1 MKKKYYLFALAFAGL
16 VLTSCGGN
24 GSIGLNYDESDLDI
38 DTEWVEYS
46 VPITKVSFESGE
58 KSISIPR
65 GETHEYQYS
74 IEPAKAVKAALSWS
88 SSDETVATVSKGVVS
103 ALEVGKT
110 TITCFNKEGSFDP
123 ISLSVEVI
131 VPVTDIRFAQE
142 TLLADFNH
150 QYHLDTLVRYEPS
163 DTTETGLSW
172 HSSNEEVA
180 TVSEDGIL
188 TTKDVTSSVTITAS
202 SERINKIIELTVE
215 VADRTIYPDTVN
227 VTEFESEVEIGHN
240 FTMKA
245 EAVRA
250 AEPEVQV
257 THPEVKYYSS
267 DPTILTVEEDTG
279 VVHALATGIASI
291 FATAQGKEGLVTSES
306 KTVTVFEVKVQNII
320 LEDIELTNRNGRSDI
335 EIPMTYTTDRAG
347 YEEAS
352 IPNFVYTVGDPE
364 VATVSNGK
372 LYAVA
377 ATGSTTL
384 NVTETRSSASKTV
397 NLTVGYEVD
406 SIFVSGLTEV
416 TIGNSITLSA
426 TSDPA
431 GVPKELFSYSSSD
444 ESIATVTNNG
454 VVTGVSA
461 GEVEITVSA
470 FGCEEVYAV
479 TVKNPLPQHQFY
491 VEGIGGDWT
500 INEQYA
506 LNPDLSDSNHYYLG
520 PVFLAANTQIKV
532 YDYVNNVW
540 YGSNEGYTEQ
550 GAYWK
555 TTSEGNLLVLIE
567 GDFYV
572 DLYLEHGEGNH
583 IKLYYKGSEVDPI
596 YGHQYYAEGIGGVW
610 QAVEQYGLKADEN
623 DANHFYLGPLSLTA
637 NTEIKVYDVVNNTWY
652 SSNEGYTEQEGY
664 WTTTNDGNVK
674 TLQDGTFY
682 IDLYVE
688 HGEGNHLKLY
698 CEGVQPIPDVP
709 AEDGYYLVGSKTNWK
724 FAGATKM
731 SAGEGSDLAQ
741 LIGYEAEEGETFKVR
756 GYHNE
761 VNSWHNWLDHGDANY
776 TVASD
781 STLNIYLNSEG
792 YFTVDVQGDTPT
804 FDYDWY
810 LDLNGS
816 VNAETGDIGQSV
828 NFVKDLND
836 NNIYW
841 IYDLAVSEND
851 TLKAYNPTSKIW
863 RGTVG
868 QGDYWTHND
877 NQDMVVTVAGTYD
890 LKLFVDYEGSMH
902 LYLIAKESDWGTGPV
917 LVGSKN
923 YSGSGEE
930 GASWDDATKAYFFTV
945 EGGDPIEGVDKQYVA
960 DIEFVEDDEFRFRI
974 AGSYDN
980 ILDTDPNK
988 KDSAWNAGQITMNGD
1003 NYKVITA
1010 GTYTLYMKHFTSGGW
1025 SCYIGKIGGDT
1036 PVTSKLK
1043 FSCDLSILNDKIGGS
1058 CTSYSLYAW
1067 CSDGSKPFGS
1077 FDDCWK
1083 NLINGYVEIDYPE
1096 GKTITGIIIYLWQ
1109 GDAKKQSTNI
1119 EVSITEAGEY
1129 YIMMPEKLQWVE
1141 EDNQWKFSGL
1151 TVQKASAE

>member
-110 TITCFNKEGSFDP
+110 IITCFNKEGSFDP

-267 DPTILTVEEDTG
+267 DSTILTVEEDTG
-279 VVHALATGIASI
+279 VVHALATGSANIY
-291 FATAQGKEGLVTSES
+291 ATAQGKEGLVTSES
-306 KTVTVFEVKVQNII
+306 KTVTVFEVKVQSII

-347 YEEAS
+347 YDKAS

-406 SIFVSGLTEV
+406 SISVSGLTEV

-500 INEQYA
+500 VNEQYA

-520 PVFLAANTQIKV
+520 PVFLAANTEIKV

-610 QAVEQYGLKADEN
+610 QAVEQYGLKADET
-623 DANHFYLGPLSLTA
+623 DANHFYLGPLALEA
-637 NTEIKVYDVVNNTWY
+637 NTEIKVYDVVNNAWY
-652 SSNEGYTEQEGY
+652 GSNEGYTEQEGY

-698 CEGVQPIPDVP
+698 CEGVQPTPDVP
-709 AEDGYYLVGSKTNWK
+709 AENGYYLVGSYTNWK
-724 FAGATKM
+724 FEGATKM
-731 SAGEGSDLAQ
+731 EAGEGTDLAK
-741 LIGYEAEEGETFKVR
+741 LEGFAVSEGQEFKVR

-761 VNSWHNWLDHGDANY
+761 VESWHNWAEHGEANYVVGENVETIDVYLSAAGVFYIVEHSGSTPSEDVPDEEGYYIVGSKTNYKFEGATKMGAGEGTDLAKLEGYVPAEGEEFRVRGYHSSTDTWYNWGDAAEGHENDNY
-776 TVASD
+776 VVGED
-781 STLNIYLNSEG
+781 VETLDVYLNSEG
-792 YFTVDVQGDTPT
+792 KFYVVEHKSGPEPTTEKVFYFTLPNSEGDNSWSTLRA
-804 FDYDWY
+804 YVW
-810 LDLNGS
+810 
-816 VNAETGDIGQSV
+816 
-828 NFVKDLND
+828 
-836 NNIYW
+836 
-841 IYDLAVSEND
+841 ND
-851 TLKAYNPTSKIW
+851 TSKANMGEWPGCEMSYAGVNEYNQPVYSITIDTSK
-863 RGTVG
+863 
-868 QGDYWTHND
+868 Y
-877 NQDMVVTVAGTYD
+877 DMII
-890 LKLFVDYEGSMH
+890 F
-902 LYLIAKESDWGTGPV
+902 
-917 LVGSKN
+917 N
-923 YSGSGEE
+923 SGSYQTRDIALSEFGTNN
-930 GASWDDATKAYFFTV
+930 ACYVSQNAYTNHAEVGFW
-945 EGGDPIEGVDKQYVA
+945 
-960 DIEFVEDDEFRFRI
+960 
-974 AGSYDN
+974 
-980 ILDTDPNK
+980 NK
-988 KDSAWNAGQITMNGD
+988 
-1003 NYKVITA
+1003 
-1010 GTYTLYMKHFTSGGW
+1010 
-1025 SCYIGKIGGDT
+1025 
-1036 PVTSKLK
+1036 
-1043 FSCDLSILNDKIGGS
+1043 
-1058 CTSYSLYAW
+1058 
-1067 CSDGSKPFGS
+1067 
-1077 FDDCWK
+1077 
-1083 NLINGYVEIDYPE
+1083 
-1096 GKTITGIIIYLWQ
+1096 
-1109 GDAKKQSTNI
+1109 
-1119 EVSITEAGEY
+1119 
-1129 YIMMPEKLQWVE
+1129 
-1141 EDNQWKFSGL
+1141 
-1151 TVQKASAE
+1151 

>member
-1 MKKKYYLFALAFAGL
+1 MKKKYYLFALAFTGL

-24 GSIGLNYDESDLDI
+24 GSVGLNYDESDLDI

-163 DTTETGLSW
+163 DTTEIGLSW

-180 TVSEDGIL
+180 TVSDDGIL

-250 AEPEVQV
+250 ADPEVQV

-267 DPTILTVEEDTG
+267 DSTILTVEEDTG
-279 VVHALATGIASI
+279 VVHALATGSANIY
-291 FATAQGKEGLVTSES
+291 ATAQGKEGLVTSES
-306 KTVTVFEVKVQNII
+306 KTVTVFEVKVQSII

-335 EIPMTYTTDRAG
+335 EIPMTYTTDKAG
-347 YEEAS
+347 YEKAS

-384 NVTETRSSASKTV
+384 NVTETRSNASKTV

-406 SIFVSGLTEV
+406 SISVIGLTEV

-444 ESIATVTNNG
+444 ENIATVTNNG

-470 FGCEEVYAV
+470 FGCEEVYAIS
-479 TVKNPLPQHQFY
+479 VKNPLPQSQFY
-491 VEGIGGDWT
+491 VEGIGGVWEVD
-500 INEQYA
+500 ERYA
-506 LNPDLSDSNHYYLG
+506 LKQDLGDSNHFYLG
-520 PVFLAANTQIKV
+520 PIFLAANTQIKV
-532 YDYVNNVW
+532 YDYVNDTW
-540 YGSNEGYTEQ
+540 YGSSEGYTEQ

-567 GDFYV
+567 GEFYV
-572 DLYLEHGEGNH
+572 DLYIDAMNDNH
-583 IKLYYKGSEVDPI
+583 IKLYYNGTEDDPV
-596 YGHQYYAEGIGGVW
+596 YSHRYYAEGIGGVW
-610 QAVEQYGLKADEN
+610 KAEEQYGMNEDST
-623 DANHFYLGPLSLTA
+623 DPNHFYLGPLTLEA
-637 NTEIKVYDVVNNTWY
+637 NTEIKIYDVVNDKWFGSTQ
-652 SSNEGYTEQEGY
+652 GYTEQGAY
-664 WTTTNDGNVK
+664 WTTTSEGNLK
-674 TLQDGTFY
+674 TLVEGSFY
-682 IDLYVE
+682 IDLYLDALNDNHIKLYYDNGEAPGEDVPAEDGYYLVGSYTNWKFEGATKMEAGEGTDLAKLEGFAVSEGQEFKVRGYHNEVESWHNWAE
-688 HGEGNHLKLY
+688 HGEANYVVGENVETIDVYLSAAGVFYIVEHNGSTPSEDVPAEEGYYIVGSKTNYKFEGATKMGAGEGTDLAKLEGYVPVEGEEFKVRGYHAATSTWYNYGNAA
-698 CEGVQPIPDVP
+698 EGHEDDNYVVGEDVETLDVYLNSEGKFYVVEHKSVTPSEDVP
-709 AEDGYYLVGSKTNWK
+709 AEDGYYLVGSKTSWK
-724 FAGATKM
+724 YEGATKM
-731 SAGEGSDLAQ
+731 SAGEGTDLAK
-741 LIGYEAEEGETFKVR
+741 LEGYVPVEGEEFRVR
-756 GYHNE
+756 GYH
-761 VNSWHNWLDHGDANY
+761 SSADTWYNWGDAAEGHEDDNY
-776 TVASD
+776 VVGEDVESLD
-781 STLNIYLNSEG
+781 VYLNSEG
-792 YFTVDVQGDTPT
+792 KFYVVEHKTGPEPTTEKVFYFTLP
-804 FDYDWY
+804 
-810 LDLNGS
+810 N
-816 VNAETGDIGQSV
+816 
-828 NFVKDLND
+828 
-836 NNIYW
+836 
-841 IYDLAVSEND
+841 SEGGNSWSTLRAYVWND
-851 TLKAYNPTSKIW
+851 TSKANMGEWPGCEMSYAGVNEYNQPVYSITIDTSK
-863 RGTVG
+863 
-868 QGDYWTHND
+868 Y
-877 NQDMVVTVAGTYD
+877 DMII
-890 LKLFVDYEGSMH
+890 F
-902 LYLIAKESDWGTGPV
+902 
-917 LVGSKN
+917 N
-923 YSGSGEE
+923 SGSYQTRDIALSEFGTNN
-930 GASWDDATKAYFFTV
+930 ACYVSQNAYTNHAEVGFW
-945 EGGDPIEGVDKQYVA
+945 
-960 DIEFVEDDEFRFRI
+960 
-974 AGSYDN
+974 
-980 ILDTDPNK
+980 NK
-988 KDSAWNAGQITMNGD
+988 
-1003 NYKVITA
+1003 
-1010 GTYTLYMKHFTSGGW
+1010 
-1025 SCYIGKIGGDT
+1025 
-1036 PVTSKLK
+1036 
-1043 FSCDLSILNDKIGGS
+1043 
-1058 CTSYSLYAW
+1058 
-1067 CSDGSKPFGS
+1067 
-1077 FDDCWK
+1077 
-1083 NLINGYVEIDYPE
+1083 
-1096 GKTITGIIIYLWQ
+1096 
-1109 GDAKKQSTNI
+1109 
-1119 EVSITEAGEY
+1119 
-1129 YIMMPEKLQWVE
+1129 
-1141 EDNQWKFSGL
+1141 
-1151 TVQKASAE
+1151 